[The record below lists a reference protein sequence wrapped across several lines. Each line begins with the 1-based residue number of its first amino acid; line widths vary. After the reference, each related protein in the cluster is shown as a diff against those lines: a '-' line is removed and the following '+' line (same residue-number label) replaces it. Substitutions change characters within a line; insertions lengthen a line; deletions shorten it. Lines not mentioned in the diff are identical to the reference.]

1 MVMLVWEMQSPIKSV
16 DREDMDS
23 LESCICPCC
32 GADLMIQE
40 GFCNEKLFWICK
52 VCGEML
58 INPEIED
65 TE

>member
-1 MVMLVWEMQSPIKSV
+1 MVMIVWTMQSPIKSLA
-16 DREDMDS
+16 EDTDS
-23 LESCICPCC
+23 VEQNICPCC

-40 GFCNEKLFWICK
+40 GFCNENSFWICK